1 MLESV
6 SVKSGDNALDAS
18 LLKGYIRQHPNSK
31 WFSLLKVPMGPYALS
46 GRDTTKR
53 INRFLQR
60 IGEAPVIFDTL
71 QANRAQENMLSAV
84 NNLGFLQANVRQERI
99 VKGKKVRL
107 TFMVE
112 PGERYHVRH
121 IDYEIEDTAVARI
134 LRQYADRTL
143 LQEGMPFDL
152 NQLDAERGRISSR
165 LQNNGY
171 YRFNKEFVRYEAD
184 TCVGDHGVDLNVQI
198 PLYRAT
204 VDGDSMLHPRY
215 VVRNVSFVSSAAQVE
230 GRRDTS
236 DMDSITYGGFP
247 IYFHGKLPFRPSLF
261 VQNNVIEPG
270 NLYRE
275 QDVRRTY
282 SNLGQLGAVMFSN
295 IRMEDCF
302 AHRRQ
307 NRKPM
312 L

>member
-84 NNLGFLQANVRQERI
+84 NNLGFLQADVRQERI

-184 TCVGDHGVDLNVQI
+184 TCVGDHSVDLNVQI
-198 PLYRAT
+198 PLYRVT
-204 VDGDSMLHPRY
+204 VDGDSCSIRVM
-215 VVRNVSFVSSAAQVE
+215 SSA
-230 GRRDTS
+230 
-236 DMDSITYGGFP
+236 M
-247 IYFHGKLPFRPSLF
+247 SLF
-261 VQNNVIEPG
+261 Q
-270 NLYRE
+270 
-275 QDVRRTY
+275 QC
-282 SNLGQLGAVMFSN
+282 GAG
-295 IRMEDCF
+295 
-302 AHRRQ
+302 
-307 NRKPM
+307 
-312 L
+312 